1 MQSTITYRFD
11 PDDETPVEA
20 IRLTTRTI
28 KIKDVGAH
36 ARMNQE
42 AINQWRHECGLDA
55 EPVEGDGSTS
65 SPTPPP
71 PEKNPTQ
78 EQMVTYNAYTR
89 WAKCACAT
97 GKVQV
102 VKRTKKGKDLD
113 EDAPDTWTW
122 EESSLAALGLD
133 KPEGAMD
140 LKTDL
145 LEAWERA
152 VDSVN
157 PGVFGRPL
165 TSQAK
170 KKTGVLSVT

>member
-55 EPVEGDGSTS
+55 KPDA
-65 SPTPPP
+65 
-71 PEKNPTQ
+71 PEESKEAQPDKNPTQ

-102 VKRTKKGKDLD
+102 VKRTKKGKELD
-113 EDAPDTWTW
+113 EDAPDTWPW

-133 KPEGAMD
+133 KPEGAME

-152 VDSVN
+152 VDGVN